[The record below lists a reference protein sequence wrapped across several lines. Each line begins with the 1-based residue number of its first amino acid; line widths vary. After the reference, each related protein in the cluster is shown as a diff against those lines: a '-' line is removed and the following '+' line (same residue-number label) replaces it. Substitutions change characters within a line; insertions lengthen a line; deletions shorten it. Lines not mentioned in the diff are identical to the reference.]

1 MNVQKNDNE
10 TRNLSNDGNE
20 KNANDSRGVDSED
33 ISTDSTKNSGEQQH
47 VRKQNNKS
55 GNT

>member
-1 MNVQKNDNE
+1 M
-10 TRNLSNDGNE
+10 NLSNDGNE